1 MSKTFEKWTK
11 WFWLTV
17 AVIYTIGTALALF
30 LEAETIVNSHTTVI
44 SVIVYNFISVA
55 LVGSVLYAI
64 LSLPILLLIK
74 RKHSR
79 SHSSQD

>member
-1 MSKTFEKWTK
+1 MSKAFEKWTK
-11 WFWLTV
+11 WFWWT
-17 AVIYTIGTALALF
+17 AGSIYIIGTALALF
-30 LEAETIVNSHTTVI
+30 LEAETVFNTFTSVI
-44 SVIVYNFISVA
+44 SVIVYNFLSVA